1 MVSMTSSSSLSSSCG
16 SGTVEVIYI
25 CATCARL
32 SSHILVV
39 NRKPGKSG
47 ARIPECACP
56 SHNYILLDHG
66 SSPED
71 CDDYVEKAPESA
83 GFEWAG
89 IHGLDAGRLQ
99 ELFESHTEAN
109 LRDKAA

>member
-1 MVSMTSSSSLSSSCG
+1 M
-16 SGTVEVIYI
+16 IYT
-25 CATCARL
+25 CATCTRL

-47 ARIPECACP
+47 ARIPECACL
-56 SHNYILLDHG
+56 SHNYILLEHG
-66 SSPED
+66 SEPTD

-89 IHGLDAGRLQ
+89 IHGLDAGQLQ
-99 ELFESHTEAN
+99 EWFDAHAEAN
-109 LRDKAA
+109 LRDKPA